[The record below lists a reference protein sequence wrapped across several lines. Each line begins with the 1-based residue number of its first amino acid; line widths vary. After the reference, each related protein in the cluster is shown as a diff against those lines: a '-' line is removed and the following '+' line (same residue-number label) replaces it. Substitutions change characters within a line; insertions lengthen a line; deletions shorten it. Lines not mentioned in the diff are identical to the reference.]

1 MRNSIL
7 RLITI
12 LSVILGSANLGI
24 AQGNGYSITIKK
36 GDRKLVLFKD
46 GREVKSYPIALGSA
60 PTGHKLKQGDRKTP
74 EGTYYICRKNPRSQ
88 FYLSLGLN
96 YPNKQDAEAAYSSKL
111 ISKKQRNRI
120 IRAIERGDCPD
131 WATALGGEIF
141 IHGNGSKPD
150 WTWGC
155 VALDD
160 PEMKELYDRVP
171 VGTRVTIEP

>member
-1 MRNSIL
+1 MIL
-7 RLITI
+7 RLAI
-12 LSVILGSANLGI
+12 LFSSLLI
-24 AQGNGYSITIKK
+24 ATSGFAQYSIIVKK
-36 GDRKLVLFKD
+36 GDRKLVLYKD
-46 GREVKSYPIALGSA
+46 GREIKAYPIALGSA
-60 PTGHKLKQGDRKTP
+60 PTGHKLAQGDRKTP

-88 FYLSLGLN
+88 FYLSLGLS
-96 YPNKQDAEAAYSSKL
+96 YPNKQDAEAAYASKL

-120 IRAIERGDCPD
+120 IKAIERGDCPD
-131 WATALGGEIF
+131 WGTALGGEIF

-160 PEMKELYDRVP
+160 PEMKELYDLVP